1 MSHVGKATPVTP
13 VDFNEKV
20 KRLMAEKDA
29 QKPPTPAKEKAPGG
43 ARWSRRSY

>member
-1 MSHVGKATPVTP
+1 MSNLGKATPVTP

-29 QKPPTPAKEKAPGG
+29 RKAETPVKEKAPMG